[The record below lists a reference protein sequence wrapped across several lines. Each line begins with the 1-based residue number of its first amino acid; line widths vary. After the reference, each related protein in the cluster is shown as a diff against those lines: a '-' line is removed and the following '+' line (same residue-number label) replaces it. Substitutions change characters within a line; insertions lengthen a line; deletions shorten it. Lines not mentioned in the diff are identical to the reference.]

1 MDYELNTSF
10 SSYNI
15 GDCRTIPPIDCQDVP
30 YFFPIHKLQPSSH
43 GGISQPWR
51 DFPPFGVSS
60 LVRWADVTVGDILI
74 IEGDGTFPADLLPL
88 ASSSQ
93 TGGCDSDWPGF
104 EKVMSAINFL
114 GNPPGN
120 LIYIYYGKEFREYC
134 LFFEGGAM
142 NVHRPKAMWTLPTW
156 MVRAI

>member
-1 MDYELNTSF
+1 M
-10 SSYNI
+10 
-15 GDCRTIPPIDCQDVP
+15 
-30 YFFPIHKLQPSSH
+30 
-43 GGISQPWR
+43 
-51 DFPPFGVSS
+51 
-60 LVRWADVTVGDILI
+60 GDILI

-104 EKVMSAINFL
+104 EKVMSAESSGKIHL
-114 GNPPGN
+114 GIS
-120 LIYIYYGKEFREYC
+120 LSLSLYIYIYYGKEFREYC
-134 LFFEGGAM
+134 LFLRGAM